1 MCGLERKTKIL
12 WGKGEEGWGMEGS
25 VKGIKGEK
33 RYRGFLL
40 AWFNKASK
48 EICKALAG
56 LHGFNLFLSTRVK
69 KTFQNAQRK

>member
-1 MCGLERKTKIL
+1 MNHENVSPVPSRHLQMCGLERKTKIL
-12 WGKGEEGWGMEGS
+12 WGKGEEGWGMEGG
-25 VKGIKGEK
+25 VKGIKGKK

-56 LHGFNLFLSTRVK
+56 LHGF
-69 KTFQNAQRK
+69 

>member
-1 MCGLERKTKIL
+1 
-12 WGKGEEGWGMEGS
+12 MEGG

-56 LHGFNLFLSTRVK
+56 LHGF
-69 KTFQNAQRK
+69 